1 MLHSAQGC
9 PLSGLQCG
17 SPCIR
22 AGFWPG
28 SLLLSGCPPKEPWTD
43 RQMGGQT
50 HRAVVVVLTPQEGRL
65 GNSVHNAWYKMPL
78 GQARSLRGRRGHYPA
93 GLGAGERQRAWF
105 SGSRGRAH
113 AELMPAQL
121 PRDRRHFRGRGSCLI
136 RCPSGLLS
144 GSEPGIQPGFPP
156 SACLP
161 STTWHHVCPLPCIW
175 IVA

>member
-28 SLLLSGCPPKEPWTD
+28 SLLLSGCPTKEPWTD

-50 HRAVVVVLTPQEGRL
+50 DACTEQWWWYLHPRRAGLVSRYTTPGTKCL
-65 GNSVHNAWYKMPL
+65 W
-78 GQARSLRGRRGHYPA
+78 GRRGHCPA

-113 AELMPAQL
+113 PELMSAQL
-121 PRDRRHFRGRGSCLI
+121 PRDMRHFRGRGSCLI

-156 SACLP
+156 SARLP
-161 STTWHHVCPLPCIW
+161 STTWHHVCPLLCIW
-175 IVA
+175 IIA